1 MIQPQEAFIIE
12 KNKIR
17 AKYPCS
23 VSIDEKDYDRRT
35 WVETSTKFQ
44 IPGMF
49 SFYIPKFNDYSQI
62 ILNYAV
68 DLIKT
73 SNMEVNKTTKTIH
86 YEENETIITK
96 DYVPDETDIGLLDKI
111 LQGHVKYVSNPK
123 IFINMLHDI
132 LPSIDLVHF
141 ELVVSNMFRLKG
153 EEDVRCRF
161 KGDYSNS
168 VILGIKQQPF
178 QDSWKSAMSFQ
189 YIEKAIQSGLVKGRP
204 TEMNPIEKVLNE
216 EFDKL

>member
-12 KNKIR
+12 RNKIR

-23 VSIDEKDYDRRT
+23 VAIDEKDYDKRT
-35 WVETSTKFQ
+35 WVETSSKFQ

-49 SFYIPKFNDYSQI
+49 EFYIPQFNDYSQI

-73 SNMEVNKTTKTIH
+73 ENIEIKKTVKVIH
-86 YEENETIITK
+86 YTENEVVMTK
-96 DYVPDETDIGLLDKI
+96 DYVPDETDIGLLEKI
-111 LQGHVKYVSNPK
+111 LQGHIKYVSDPK
-123 IFINMLHDI
+123 IIINMLHDI

-141 ELVVSNMFRLKG
+141 ELVVSNMFRVKG
-153 EEDVRCRF
+153 EDNTRCRF
-161 KGDYSNS
+161 KGDYKNS
-168 VILGIKQQPF
+168 TILGIKQQPF
-178 QDSWKSAMSFQ
+178 QDSWKSALAFQ
-189 YIEKAIQSGLVKGRP
+189 YIEKAIQVGLVKGKP

-216 EFDKL
+216 EFDDL